1 MICTQIVFVVSSLRN
16 HKNINILKE
25 NNKEQLI
32 RLYES
37 WAQDTVRETI
47 VLPPSGSARS
57 YCRIIGKKQTVL
69 GVHNDDF
76 KENNAFIAFSKHFR
90 NKGMKVPK
98 IFTDDLKNGLY
109 LIEDFG
115 VETLFEHILV
125 TRVDEQY
132 PEQLKELYRCVLKDL
147 VQFQLYAG
155 KDLPYEY
162 CYPRAKFDKQSM
174 LWDLHYFKYYFLKLA
189 QIPFDE
195 QLLEDDFERFAD
207 YLLEAEHDYFL
218 YRDFQSRN
226 VMLVNGEPAYID
238 YQGGRKGALQYDVAS
253 LLYDAKADMPEEV
266 REEMLNYYITV
277 LQQEKKLDASVFR
290 NHYYGYVLV
299 RIMQAMGAYGFRG
312 FYEKK
317 EHFLK
322 SIPFAME
329 NLRRVL
335 AKVQLPIEVPQLFNA
350 LEAVA
355 NSERLLKIAQEAQVK
370 LRVEINSFSYK
381 RGIPM
386 DKSENGGGFVFD
398 CRAIHNPGRYE
409 KYKQLTGK
417 DNEVIDFFKENKDMD
432 NFLKPVKKLV
442 ATTVKRYIKRNF
454 TNLQV
459 NFGCT
464 GGRHR
469 SVYAAEQ
476 LAKFLSKK
484 YDVRVVVRHI
494 EREIEDGNR

>member
-1 MICTQIVFVVSSLRN
+1 MKEENKKILIQLFEQWAGDNVE
-16 HKNINILKE
+16 NIK
-25 NNKEQLI
+25 
-32 RLYES
+32 
-37 WAQDTVRETI
+37 
-47 VLPPSGSARS
+47 VLPPSGSART
-57 YCRIIGKKQTVL
+57 YCRIEGNKKTAL

-76 KENNAFIAFSKHFR
+76 KENRAFISFSKHF
-90 NKGMKVPK
+90 KKEGMRVPE
-98 IFTDDLKNGLY
+98 IYAEDLEHHIY

-115 VETLFEHILV
+115 EETLFEHILV
-125 TRVDEQY
+125 THISEEY
-132 PEQLKELYRCVLKDL
+132 PNELKNIYQNVLKDL
-147 VQFQLYAG
+147 IRFQLYAG

-207 YLLEAEHDYFL
+207 YLLEAEHNYFL

-226 VMLVNGEPAYID
+226 IMLVGGKPAYID
-238 YQGGRKGALQYDVAS
+238 YQGGRKGALQYDLAS
-253 LLYDAKADMPEEV
+253 LLYDAKANMPEEI
-266 REEMLNYYITV
+266 REELLEYY
-277 LQQEKKLDASVFR
+277 LAELKKEKEIDEDGFR
-290 NHYYGYVLV
+290 KHYYGYVLV

-335 AKVQLPIEVPQLFNA
+335 KKAHLPINLPQLLTA
-350 LEAVA
+350 LDAVA
-355 NSERLLKIAQEAQVK
+355 NSERLLKIAQEAQVRLK
-370 LRVEINSFSYK
+370 VEINSFSYK

-398 CRAIHNPGRYE
+398 CRAVHNPGRYE
-409 KYKQLTGK
+409 QYKQLTGK
-417 DNEVIDFFKENKDMD
+417 DAEVIAFFEQTDDME
-432 NFLKPVKKLV
+432 NFLNPVKGLV
-442 ATTVKRYIKRNF
+442 EMSVKRYIKRNF

-476 LAKFLSKK
+476 LAAFLREK
-484 YDVRVVVRHI
+484 YDIKIVVRHI
-494 EREIEDGNR
+494 EREIEDNANR